1 MKIFIQ
7 SLLLIA
13 SFTLVFVWQK
23 SFLADYT
30 IPLIGFFI
38 FLYILVFGRKK
49 ISKNGFNLQG
59 GSLSIFIL
67 NTVILLFI
75 FSTGGISSSLFFL
88 LYFLSFGIAFVFEPF
103 TIFIFVLGTFAVFL
117 PEAVKNDV
125 LGNFLKV
132 GSLILISPLAYLFAK
147 EFKERGKDDG
157 KTERLKERTKDA
169 ADTISEDVD
178 EVLKSNEKN
187 LKAKDVEKL
196 NEILEETEDLRLES
210 KE

>member
-1 MKIFIQ
+1 MKLFVQ
-7 SLLLIA
+7 SILLIA
-13 SFTLVFVWQK
+13 SFVLVFVWQK

-38 FLYILVFGRKK
+38 FLYIIVFGRKK
-49 ISKNGFNLQG
+49 MSKNGFNFQG
-59 GSLSIFIL
+59 GSLSIFLL

-88 LYFLSFGIAFVFEPF
+88 LYFLSFGIAFVFEPL

-125 LGNFLKV
+125 FGNFLRI
-132 GSLILISPLAYLFAK
+132 GSLVLLSPLAYFFAR
-147 EFKERGKDDG
+147 EFKEREKDDD
-157 KTERLKERTKDA
+157 KTQKLKERTKDA
-169 ADTISEDVD
+169 ANTISEDVG

-187 LKAKDVEKL
+187 LKEKDVEKL